1 MHESLQKIVEA
12 ICNQGCIRVN
22 EIIASMECGKAIAIA
37 EAKHLHPHDAS
48 LLLQELKSIMSVYQ
62 KKS

>member
-22 EIIASMECGKAIAIA
+22 EIIASMECGKAIA